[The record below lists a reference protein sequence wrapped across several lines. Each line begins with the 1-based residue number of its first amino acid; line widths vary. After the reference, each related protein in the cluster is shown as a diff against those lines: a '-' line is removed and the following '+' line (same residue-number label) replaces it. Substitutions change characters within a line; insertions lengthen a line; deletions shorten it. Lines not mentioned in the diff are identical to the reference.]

1 MKPHPERIPW
11 VDALRGATVLAIIPL
26 NARWILHPLD
36 AYHDPSLQGPPGPL
50 AWLWWAIPELLFDHS
65 TLFVLAAVFGV
76 SLSAARAAD
85 SDPGWTRRH
94 RARLFLLGAAGFAHG
109 ALIWPGD
116 ILYPYALT
124 ALMLSG
130 AVRQIE
136 DDSNALAWLAATAAA
151 IPPVVVLAGLY
162 LTISEYKAT
171 GVDPETAYLLATPDY
186 RVWESALYAGP
197 FRESLEVKWAQ
208 WIRQITTMLGAWTL
222 WHAGAGMLA
231 GIWWHRRGRHACNN
245 PHLPEALAATGL
257 ALTGT
262 ALWIATANH
271 YHPITLSWTNAVTY
285 TGGALLAAAAVVAFT
300 RTSPGTWKTPAGRW
314 LRACGQASLSIYLL
328 ASLLLAGIAQGWGL
342 GLHGQ
347 LTPEQTAATTLAVI
361 AVLSWC
367 AARCIG
373 PDRRRPPAER
383 LWRLGTRLLSGGR
396 PRRERRPAPPAPPTR
411 QRSRG

>member
-11 VDALRGATVLAIIPL
+11 VDALRGAAVLAIVPL
-26 NARWILHPLD
+26 NARWILHPAD
-36 AYHDPSLQGPPGPL
+36 AYHDPSLQGPPGTL

-124 ALMLSG
+124 ALLLTG

-136 DDSNALAWLAATAAA
+136 DSSNALAWLAATAAA
-151 IPPVVVLAGLY
+151 IPPALMLFGLHAMLSDYEAAG
-162 LTISEYKAT
+162 I
-171 GVDPETAYLLATPDY
+171 DPNTAYTLATPDY
-186 RVWESALYAGP
+186 RTWESTLYAGP

-208 WIRQITTMLGAWTL
+208 WSTQTTTMFGTWTL

-231 GIWWHRRGRHACNN
+231 GLWWHRRGQHACNN
-245 PHLPEALAATGL
+245 PHLPQALAATGL
-257 ALTGT
+257 ALTAA

-271 YHPITLSWTNAVTY
+271 YHPITLSWTNSVTY
-285 TGGALLAAAAVVAFT
+285 AGSALLAAAAVIAFT
-300 RTSPGTWKTPAGRW
+300 RTSPHVWETPAGRW

-328 ASLLLAGIAQGWGL
+328 ANLLLAGIAQGWGL
-342 GLHGQ
+342 GLHGR

-367 AARCIG
+367 AARVG
-373 PDRRRPPAER
+373 PDRRRPPAEQ
-383 LWRLGTRLLSGGR
+383 LWRLATRLLSGGR
-396 PRRERRPAPPAPPTR
+396 PRRERRTTPPAPTTAR
-411 QRSRG
+411 RSGR